1 MGRKRQIKMHLKS
14 GQGTVGRAGVGVETL
29 PQKSTLVNIQ
39 KFIKRTETMHL

>member
-1 MGRKRQIKMHLKS
+1 
-14 GQGTVGRAGVGVETL
+14 VETL